1 MKVYRVEVNSNG
13 WRYNSAAGD
22 IECAT
27 LDGILAVRRHG
38 GFDDEMNEWE
48 MNISMVN
55 VL

>member
-13 WRYNSAAGD
+13 WRYNSSVAGD

-27 LDGILAVRRHG
+27 HDGILAVEKFG
-38 GFDDEMNEWE
+38 NPEEWE
-48 MNISMVN
+48 MNIYMVN